1 MSSEVQVCKV
11 VLVGET
17 QTGKTSIIAKL
28 TQNIFNDNVDST
40 IVNSISNFDM
50 KLDEQN
56 SIRLVIWDTAGQEKY
71 RSLNKLFYKDAVIV
85 ILVYDTTLKSS
96 FEEIRK
102 YWIPQIKSHC
112 GDKVILAI
120 AGNKADLFEQQEV
133 SEEEAQQLAS
143 DSKAIF
149 VPTSCKTG
157 SGITE
162 LFKQVAKAYVKGGI
176 EQAEEKMKLE
186 KEKKK
191 EEKKK
196 KKSCCK

>member
-85 ILVYDTTLKSS
+85 ILVYDTT
-96 FEEIRK
+96 
-102 YWIPQIKSHC
+102 
-112 GDKVILAI
+112 
-120 AGNKADLFEQQEV
+120 
-133 SEEEAQQLAS
+133 
-143 DSKAIF
+143 
-149 VPTSCKTG
+149 
-157 SGITE
+157 
-162 LFKQVAKAYVKGGI
+162 
-176 EQAEEKMKLE
+176 
-186 KEKKK
+186 
-191 EEKKK
+191 
-196 KKSCCK
+196 